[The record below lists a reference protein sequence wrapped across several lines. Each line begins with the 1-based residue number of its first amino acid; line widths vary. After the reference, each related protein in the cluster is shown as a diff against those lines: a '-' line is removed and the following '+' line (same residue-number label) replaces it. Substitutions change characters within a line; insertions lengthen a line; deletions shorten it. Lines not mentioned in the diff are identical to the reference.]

1 VRYPDGWE
9 EVGQALERSYRFGDF
24 AEAMRF
30 VNRLA
35 EEAEREDHHPDI
47 SISWNRVTVRWWTH
61 VKAAITERD
70 IEMAQRTDGL
80 AARGEAGSSEGS
92 SSSLSSG

>member
-1 VRYPDGWE
+1 VGYPDGWE
-9 EVGQALERSYRFGDF
+9 EVEQALERSFRFRDF

-61 VKAAITERD
+61 VRAAITERD
-70 IEMAQRTDGL
+70 VEMAQRTDEL
-80 AARGEAGSSEGS
+80 AAPSETDYSEGS
-92 SSSLSSG
+92 SSSSSSG